1 MTWHYVYRLTC
12 THPAV
17 TSRLTARYYYGCRSS
32 RRTPQDGPYWSSS
45 KPVQKAIQR
54 YGLASFTKKIV
65 AIYATRAEA
74 MAKEIALH
82 ARFDVKTH
90 LLFFNRANQ
99 TTLKFSRAG
108 VRCSPETVE
117 KIRLHVR
124 GRVYAPEVGA
134 KRGAERRGKTLSPE
148 VRRNMSLAQL
158 GKVLS
163 EETKAKMAAS
173 HIGKV
178 HSPETK
184 AKIAAGTRGKGRS
197 KVVTP
202 ETRQKL
208 SAAGLGRLHTPETRA
223 KMAASQRGKTH
234 TPETRAKIAEA
245 QRKRWAAKQ
254 ATQGAVTSSVTM
266 GIAYAMSSKKFL
278 GLWINH
284 SPAAEPSKAQRASC
298 ATLTYP
304 LSYKYIL

>member
-1 MTWHYVYRLTC
+1 MTFLRPFSDLVHRMTWHYVYRLTC

-32 RRTPQDGPYWSSS
+32 RRTPQDDPYWSSS

-90 LLFFNRANQ
+90 PLFFNRANQ

-158 GKVLS
+158 GKV
-163 EETKAKMAAS
+163 
-173 HIGKV
+173 

-184 AKIAAGTRGKGRS
+184 
-197 KVVTP
+197 
-202 ETRQKL
+202 
-208 SAAGLGRLHTPETRA
+208 
-223 KMAASQRGKTH
+223 
-234 TPETRAKIAEA
+234 AKIAEA

>member
-1 MTWHYVYRLTC
+1 MTFLRPFSDLVHRMTWHYVYRLTC

-90 LLFFNRANQ
+90 PLFFNRANQ

-184 AKIAAGTRGKGRS
+184 AKIA
-197 KVVTP
+197 
-202 ETRQKL
+202 
-208 SAAGLGRLHTPETRA
+208 
-223 KMAASQRGKTH
+223 
-234 TPETRAKIAEA
+234 EA

-284 SPAAEPSKAQRASC
+284 SPAAEPLKAQRASC